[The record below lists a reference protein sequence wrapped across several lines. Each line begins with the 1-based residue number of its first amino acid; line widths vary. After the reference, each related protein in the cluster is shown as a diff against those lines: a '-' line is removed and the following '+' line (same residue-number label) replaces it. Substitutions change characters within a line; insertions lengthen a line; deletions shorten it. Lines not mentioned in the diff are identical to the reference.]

1 MSDTQGNI
9 PPLSSIASMD
19 RPVSTA
25 NEGPTFSNAT
35 QEPEVEIV
43 DSEPQTSWS
52 QVHTSQT
59 THRPSL
65 ADNLGAT
72 TFPFIS
78 LTPALSQSEVIA
90 EINRLARVINSR
102 ATLAPIEPPPRTL
115 QNSQACFTG
124 VPFDIRAAIYEYTLY
139 NSLLAQSR
147 SVSRYNGYGATMQYD
162 LCPQLLMLSRDINKE
177 TLKYLYE
184 RNTFYMACLPS
195 RDQSP
200 FFARIHISAV
210 TRYMNES
217 SPGYP
222 SLVAIPAIERVRKW
236 NAVLSARDAGE
247 DIPNSPPWSFLDFCR
262 AICGKPPKSLDIAII
277 RKSVENGLGDS
288 DYQRIELILEPIR
301 LLRSIERFQLR
312 DTTPFEIP
320 DDIDED
326 EDALEYPS
334 HLDDL
339 SAEIEVELT
348 LLAQGH
354 EPLECAFKMYPR
366 ILKYA
371 QAFELNINFREEM
384 SLTQDQSLSQE
395 WLGDNYDFY
404 NSNALRNPFK
414 GYLAHPVEAGLMR
427 AKLASDRENL
437 VQFKNERANILE
449 YLENQYQR
457 ISAASTR
464 VIDFVKTEKKVG
476 ELLDAESHGDPV
488 RICYD
493 SELALE
499 KIGEA
504 MTLVE
509 EYAETFKR
517 DMPMQ
522 MKKDI
527 RRHQRIF
534 DSFYAGSTCET
545 LMGQLREAFD
555 IGDWRRFV
563 NLFRS
568 TTSNLDTKYL
578 SILRARKN
586 LFEEDDLSLN
596 SVGCN
601 INFELSL
608 TDEEINWSLN
618 EPEFAVLERNDHG
631 SVLFD
636 GSSDEDQEIERIN
649 NWGGSEGESE
659 GSVAGSA
666 EQDDVNEEGERSSQD
681 GLDDEDGLDNE
692 DISGSEDGSD
702 SEDISDNGQDLE
714 QF

>member
-1 MSDTQGNI
+1 MSEAQSNI
-9 PPLSSIASMD
+9 PPVSSIGSID
-19 RPVSTA
+19 RSVPTA
-25 NEGPTFSNAT
+25 DEGLPFSNT
-35 QEPEVEIV
+35 NQDHQVELLG
-43 DSEPQTSWS
+43 SEPQTSSWQAHAS
-52 QVHTSQT
+52 ETSHQPSAT
-59 THRPSL
+59 T
-65 ADNLGAT
+65 NMVAT

-78 LTPALSQSEVIA
+78 LTPALSQSEAIA
-90 EINRLARVINSR
+90 EINRLARLVNAR

-115 QNSQACFTG
+115 RNPQACFTG
-124 VPFDIRAAIYEYTLY
+124 VPFDIRAAIYEYILY
-139 NSLLAQSR
+139 NPLLAQSL
-147 SVSRYNGYGATMQYD
+147 SVSKYSGYGATIAYD
-162 LCPQLLMLSRDINKE
+162 LSPQLLVLSRHINKE
-177 TLKYLYE
+177 THKFLYE

-200 FFARIHISAV
+200 LRARIHLSPI

-217 SPGYP
+217 SPGCP

-236 NAVLSARDAGE
+236 KAVVSAQDADE

-262 AICGKPPKSLDIAII
+262 AICGKPPTSLEVAVI
-277 RKSVENGLGDS
+277 RKNVESGLVNS
-288 DYQRIELILEPIR
+288 DYQTIETVLEPVR